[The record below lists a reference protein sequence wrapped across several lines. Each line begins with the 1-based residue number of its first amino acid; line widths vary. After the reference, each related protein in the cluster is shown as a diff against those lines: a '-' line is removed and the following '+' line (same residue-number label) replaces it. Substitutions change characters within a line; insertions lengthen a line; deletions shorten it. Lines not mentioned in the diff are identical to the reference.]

1 MKYLKSKTLRDGCL
15 VALRGSKLVLARKNS
30 TKVFGVYKSGCSE
43 VTKMKDMNGKT
54 ITVEKKFPEGVAF
67 YGVVRLP
74 VANVLVDT
82 R

>member
-1 MKYLKSKTLRDGCL
+1 MYKAG
-15 VALRGSKLVLARKNS
+15 
-30 TKVFGVYKSGCSE
+30 GVE
-43 VTKMKDMNGKT
+43 ITKMRNMNGKT